1 MWNMDPIHWVAA
13 GSLIVNV
20 ILCGSLYVLDL
31 KLDKEQAL
39 THATKVIGEAKE
51 AETARLAKQSKKAQ
65 GLLNKSYEDTITK
78 LGTDNQRLRKQIAN
92 SRVLPSAP
100 QVCTEGSKRTQ
111 IDWPL
116 IEQAIRD
123 YRQRTRELVEEGDRC
138 IAGLDTVKDW
148 VDIER

>member
-13 GSLIVNV
+13 GSLVVNV
-20 ILCGSLYVLDL
+20 VLVGSLYIYDI
-31 KLDKEQAL
+31 KLEKEQAL
-39 THATKVIGEAKE
+39 TQATKVIGEAKE
-51 AETARLAKQSKKAQ
+51 AETARLAKQSKKTQ
-65 GLLNKSYEDTITK
+65 GILNKSYENTIAK
-78 LGTDNQRLRKQIAN
+78 FSADNERLRKQIAN

-100 QVCTEGSKRTQ
+100 QVCTEGTKRTE
-111 IDWPL
+111 INWPL

-123 YRQRTRELVEEGDRC
+123 YRQRTGELIKEGDSC